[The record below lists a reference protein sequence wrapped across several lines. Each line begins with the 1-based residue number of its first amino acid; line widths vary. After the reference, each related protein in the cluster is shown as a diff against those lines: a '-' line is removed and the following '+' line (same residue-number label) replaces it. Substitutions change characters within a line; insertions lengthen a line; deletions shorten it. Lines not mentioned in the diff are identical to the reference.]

1 VLTRRACRRR
11 RRGRGRKTS
20 GPGQILRQIAP
31 NMSQE
36 SAGPGARMQKKWGL
50 EMRENNGRCPTRYS
64 DESGHSESDRTDGRK
79 EGDTV
84 SKSVSQT
91 ARGSRANNENS
102 NATKQTRRSKGVQ
115 ESAGGSRQVV
125 ASNLTCGD
133 QVRDVEGTLLVDA
146 ISDVQVVRLVARAVT
161 TTNLS
166 QKDLEITSDWELAC
180 VLTCPTADPSRH
192 RAGW

>member
-1 VLTRRACRRR
+1 
-11 RRGRGRKTS
+11 
-20 GPGQILRQIAP
+20 
-31 NMSQE
+31 MSRVT
-36 SAGPGARMQKKWGL
+36 ARVTVQT
-50 EMRENNGRCPTRYS
+50 E
-64 DESGHSESDRTDGRK
+64 GRK

-84 SKSVSQT
+84 SQSSVRQHGAAELT
-91 ARGSRANNENS
+91 MKI
-102 NATKQTRRSKGVQ
+102 ATQRKKTRRSKGVQ